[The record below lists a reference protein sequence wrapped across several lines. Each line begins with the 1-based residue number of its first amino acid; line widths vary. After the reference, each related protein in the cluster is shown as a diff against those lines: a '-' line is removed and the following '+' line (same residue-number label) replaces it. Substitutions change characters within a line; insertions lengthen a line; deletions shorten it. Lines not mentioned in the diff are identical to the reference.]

1 MGFEKKITSSM
12 CARIALLLSTLVAYN
27 EAYNV
32 HSQERSFL
40 QRHNVQNEDIEEV
53 AARQPATHGS
63 QKSISKFAKVIRK
76 RKHFKQHAIQLDVV
90 QNDTDQNNS
99 VQNGTDKASLPARA
113 APSPSVSPAPA
124 PYAAAPSPKA
134 AEAPSPVAMSAASP
148 LGFDDANVVKL
159 QQFGDAACTPGT
171 LKATVR
177 FEPGADLSK
186 CSEMIGLGHAKMTCN
201 ASVATMTFFSDS
213 QCSIRMLSNEGD
225 HINSLAIQS
234 NETLQPFE
242 CYMATDLFGN
252 QSYWQFNGHLVTP
265 MCKEATT
272 TSTPTTSTHLGDT
285 LNKAVTDVLNSPAE
299 VAEQATNIVKK
310 SFNSPAEAAEQ
321 ATNIAKRVFTP
332 KGGVA
337 DTVIENVFGKGAA
350 EAMQNSTPIVPIPD
364 TSEATDNAT
373 APVEIPAGSLC
384 GPDPGVVKY
393 GPKQCISLWKSG
405 EGHCVIATHCAE
417 ADIADYTFGLI
428 CVDDTCSPEK
438 HIFTS
443 PGEHL
448 GELPYH
454 PKEAFDT
461 LISCHQ
467 CLGLE
472 NVPPNIAM
480 AGDMA
485 TMSKD
490 IAEIKDVVK
499 MHDRRGNPEAP
510 PGLSASEQS
519 DEIPAVQFHFKQK
532 KAEAVAGDP
541 ELAERLKAWH
551 VKVEELKARHVTYL
565 R

>member
-1 MGFEKKITSSM
+1 
-12 CARIALLLSTLVAYN
+12 
-27 EAYNV
+27 
-32 HSQERSFL
+32 
-40 QRHNVQNEDIEEV
+40 
-53 AARQPATHGS
+53 
-63 QKSISKFAKVIRK
+63 
-76 RKHFKQHAIQLDVV
+76 
-90 QNDTDQNNS
+90 
-99 VQNGTDKASLPARA
+99 
-113 APSPSVSPAPA
+113 
-124 PYAAAPSPKA
+124 
-134 AEAPSPVAMSAASP
+134 MSAASP

-186 CSEMIGLGHAKMTCN
+186 CSEMIGLGHAKITCN

-225 HINSLAIQS
+225 NINSLAIQS

-299 VAEQATNIVKK
+299 TAEQATNIVKK
-310 SFNSPAEAAEQ
+310 ALNSPAEAAEQ

-350 EAMQNSTPIVPIPD
+350 EAMQNSTPLVPIPD

-373 APVEIPAGSLC
+373 APAGSLC

-393 GPKQCISLWKSG
+393 GPKKCISLWKSE
-405 EGHCVIATHCAE
+405 EGHCIIATDCAQ

-454 PKEAFDT
+454 PKETFDT

-472 NVPPNIAM
+472 NVPPNIKM
-480 AGDMA
+480 AGDVA
-485 TMSKD
+485 TMSKE
-490 IAEIKDVVK
+490 IAEIKDLVK

-532 KAEAVAGDP
+532 KAEAEADAGDP

-551 VKVEELKARHVTYL
+551 VQVEELKARHVTYL